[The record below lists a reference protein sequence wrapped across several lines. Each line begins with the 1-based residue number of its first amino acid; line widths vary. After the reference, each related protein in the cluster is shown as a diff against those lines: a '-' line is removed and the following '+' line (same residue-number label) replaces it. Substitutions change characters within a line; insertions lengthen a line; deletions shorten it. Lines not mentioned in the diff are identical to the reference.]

1 MLKHHPKL
9 EKMIDHT
16 NYHTLLGLFNIK
28 SKVKMTDFFKLV
40 TGIKMGEYNSL
51 QTNIISHRLLR
62 T

>member
-9 EKMIDHT
+9 EKMIDQT